1 MKVANYLDYRLFD
14 YADYLDNKDRVI
26 PKPKKLR
33 FDLGDIV
40 YIKSENSVG
49 VVIGCIVQ
57 ESGELRTDMDGMQ
70 CFSNLRLATKKDL
83 KRKSLRITPK
93 LFSEIYTKV

>member
-1 MKVANYLDYRLFD
+1 MKVSNYLNYRLFD
-14 YADYLDNKDRVI
+14 YTNYLDNRSNAI

-49 VVIGCIVQ
+49 VVIGCIDQ
-57 ESGELRTDMDGMQ
+57 QSGELRTDMDGMQ
-70 CFSNLRLATKKDL
+70 CFSNLKLATKKDF
-83 KRKSLRITPK
+83 KRKNLRISPK
-93 LFSEIYTKV
+93 LFSETETF